1 MFRLSIPDITFTLRV
16 DRYRPTDPS
25 HGALGSVVL
34 SALAHDGSVVK
45 SVVGPRTPFSILCAR
60 CASGVRLLAAKS

>member
-1 MFRLSIPDITFTLRV
+1 MINLTRSMFRLSIPDITFTLRV

-34 SALAHDGSVVK
+34 YLSALAHDG
-45 SVVGPRTPFSILCAR
+45 SVVGPRTPFSILCALR
-60 CASGVRLLAAKS
+60 VR

>member
-34 SALAHDGSVVK
+34 SALAHDGSVV
-45 SVVGPRTPFSILCAR
+45 GPRTRHSAFFAR
-60 CASGVRLLAAKS
+60 VARQG